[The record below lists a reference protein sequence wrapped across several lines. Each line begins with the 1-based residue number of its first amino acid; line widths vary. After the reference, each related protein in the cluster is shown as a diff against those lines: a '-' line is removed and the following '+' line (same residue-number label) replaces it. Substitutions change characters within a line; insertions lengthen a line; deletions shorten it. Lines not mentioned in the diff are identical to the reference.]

1 MSRILKIAQNKKYNV
16 PDFKVMGTISPEIS
30 DKINNMSTSKKEN
43 DVIDIIDHINSAL
56 GCEIYNV
63 NVDTWTEPFKS
74 DWKSSTVYDK
84 PIGRLFLVTKGKTQ
98 LHVEKEIYELVQNK
112 IYFVNE
118 WSTHRVVSTSSAL
131 LTILLASFDWD
142 SSIHGS

>member
-1 MSRILKIAQNKKYNV
+1 MA
-16 PDFKVMGTISPEIS
+16 
-30 DKINNMSTSKKEN
+30 TSKKEN

-56 GCEIYNV
+56 GCKIYNV
-63 NVDTWTEPFKS
+63 NVDTWTEPFTS
-74 DWKSSTVYDK
+74 DWKSSTTYDK

-118 WSTHRVVSTSSAL
+118 WCTHRVVAL
-131 LTILLASFDWD
+131 HSKPLTILLASFDWD
-142 SSIHGS
+142 PSIHGS